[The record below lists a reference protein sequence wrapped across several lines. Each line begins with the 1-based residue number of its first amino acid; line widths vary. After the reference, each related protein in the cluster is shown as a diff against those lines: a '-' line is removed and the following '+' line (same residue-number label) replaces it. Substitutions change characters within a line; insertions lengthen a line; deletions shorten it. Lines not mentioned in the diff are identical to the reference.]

1 MSLTIRL
8 APNCTDP
15 CKLSEAKNDTDT
27 ITHLGF
33 NSSVSDTGLL
43 RLREFTNLQDLSL
56 NDTQVT
62 DAGVAAIQQ
71 TQQTFHVQLTRLAYP
86 DATNIEAGVHS
97 VWLATGPAGAA
108 GDQDIVF
115 LADNPGLSALLVLG

>member
-1 MSLTIRL
+1 MAALR
-8 APNCTDP
+8 
-15 CKLSEAKNDTDT
+15 EAENDTDA
-27 ITHLGF
+27 ITHLGL

-71 TQQTFHVQLTRLAYP
+71 TLS
-86 DATNIEAGVHS
+86 NCE
-97 VWLATGPAGAA
+97 
-108 GDQDIVF
+108 IVK
-115 LADNPGLSALLVLG
+115 